1 VEFVVSGPVDWEPL
15 IGIDPVQAPEPLQAV
30 ALLVVHV
37 TVELA
42 PAAIDAGVALR
53 FTRGAGE
60 ATVTVI
66 DCVAVPPAPVQVSVK
81 LVVVVSAAVICV
93 PLGAML
99 PLQPP
104 LAVQLVASVAVQLSS
119 VLVPGST
126 VVACAERFT
135 AGVGVGAL
143 ATTCPDLMFAPAVA
157 VVPETSLT
165 LEIPELLQADSI
177 ANVSEARING
187 QPNLDPIKHLPGAS
201 LVAQRHAE
209 TEQI

>member
-1 VEFVVSGPVDWEPL
+1 MEFVVSGPVDWEPL

-126 VVACAERFT
+126 VVACAVKLT
-135 AGVGVGAL
+135 AGAGAV
-143 ATTCPDLMFAPAVA
+143 ATTCPDLMFAPVVA
-157 VVPETSLT
+157 VVPETALT